1 MFHRILSLVLLFF
14 SLLLAL
20 LPFLPA
26 SLAGWL
32 IFLSLA
38 AIPLFILN
46 LIVFLLTFLFP
57 CSRYRSRC
65 ISALSLLLL
74 LPCMSN
80 YLPIDFCV
88 RSARRDAP
96 HLESENANLKKTSD
110 TTTLELVNVPV
121 SFKDSSSSTD
131 QVDVPVVVP
140 VENNVLGEKQLS
152 LTLISFNVDNF
163 RLSSKILHAF
173 ADLAHDEDADIICLQ
188 ERPHDNLLRW
198 DSIKAAFPDYPY
210 AICNSREDEVLNLA
224 VISRYPLVGMTERYY
239 PKSYNKQLFTDI
251 ILGPDTIRLFNVHL
265 QTTGL
270 ADNRARPRH
279 AIRQLFDQAVLRN
292 QQADDLVSD
301 VQHSPYPVIV
311 AGDFNDTRAGYAYR
325 RLRSYL
331 RDANPYLLF
340 TGSYQRFHSLYKID
354 HILCN
359 STLAPINYELIPNSW
374 SDHKVQISRLSF
386 KP

>member
-1 MFHRILSLVLLFF
+1 MYRPILSFLQYLLFVL
-14 SLLLAL
+14 SLAL
-20 LPFLPA
+20 AFLPFLPA
-26 SLAGWL
+26 TIAGWL
-32 IFLSLA
+32 VPLSLA

-46 LIVFLLTFLFP
+46 LITLLLTFLPSPSQPRF
-57 CSRYRSRC
+57 RSRLLPV
-65 ISALSLLLL
+65 ISTVLL

-80 YLPIDFCV
+80 YI
-88 RSARRDAP
+88 
-96 HLESENANLKKTSD
+96 N
-110 TTTLELVNVPV
+110 VNVKRSEEKQFSFPLTLV
-121 SFKDSSSSTD
+121 SF
-131 QVDVPVVVP
+131 
-140 VENNVLGEKQLS
+140 NA
-152 LTLISFNVDNF
+152 DNF
-163 RLSSKILHAF
+163 RLNPQILHEF
-173 ADLAHDEDADIICLQ
+173 SDLVHDQDADIICLQ

-331 RDANPYLLF
+331 RDANSHLSF
-340 TGSYQRFHSLYKID
+340 AGSYQRFHSLYKID
-354 HILCN
+354 HVLC
-359 STLAPINYELIPNSW
+359 SSMLAPTNYKLISNSW
-374 SDHKVQISRLSF
+374 SDHKVQITRLSF
-386 KP
+386 KRTL

>member
-1 MFHRILSLVLLFF
+1 MLRYIFHLLLLALSFA
-14 SLLLAL
+14 LAL

-32 IFLSLA
+32 ISLSLV
-38 AIPLFILN
+38 AIPLFIFN
-46 LIVFLLTFLFP
+46 LIAFLLTFLP
-57 CSRYRSRC
+57 SRSRSRSHYRSRSRSRC
-65 ISALSLLLL
+65 LPALSLLLL
-74 LPCMSN
+74 LPCLSN
-80 YLPIDFCV
+80 YINVNV
-88 RSARRDAP
+88 RSASLRA
-96 HLESENANLKKTSD
+96 EQS
-110 TTTLELVNVPV
+110 
-121 SFKDSSSSTD
+121 
-131 QVDVPVVVP
+131 
-140 VENNVLGEKQLS
+140 LS

-198 DSIKAAFPDYPY
+198 DSIKAAFPNYPY

-251 ILGPDTIRLFNVHL
+251 IMGPDTIRLFNVHL

-270 ADNRARPRH
+270 ADNRARPIH

-292 QQADDLVSD
+292 LQADDLVSD

-311 AGDFNDTRAGYAYR
+311 AGDFNDTRSGYAYR

-331 RDANPYLLF
+331 RDANPHLSF

-359 STLAPINYELIPNSW
+359 STFAPTNYKLISNSW
-374 SDHKVQISRLSF
+374 SDHKVQISRLSV
-386 KP
+386 KPTH

>member
-46 LIVFLLTFLFP
+46 LIAFLLTFLP
-57 CSRYRSRC
+57 SRSRYRSR
-65 ISALSLLLL
+65 SRSRSRYLPALSLLLL

-80 YLPIDFCV
+80 YI
-88 RSARRDAP
+88 
-96 HLESENANLKKTSD
+96 N
-110 TTTLELVNVPV
+110 VNVH
-121 SFKDSSSSTD
+121 SSSLRAEQS
-131 QVDVPVVVP
+131 
-140 VENNVLGEKQLS
+140 LS

-163 RLSSKILHAF
+163 QLSSKTLREF
-173 ADLAHDEDADIICLQ
+173 ANLAHAQQAAIICLQ

-224 VISRYPLVGMTERYY
+224 VISRYPLVGMSERYY

-251 ILGPDTIRLFNVHL
+251 ILGSDTIRLFNIHL

-301 VQHSPYPVIV
+301 IQHSPYPVIV

-331 RDANPYLLF
+331 RDANPHLSF

-354 HILCN
+354 HILC
-359 STLAPINYELIPNSW
+359 SSMFAPTNYKLIPNSW
-374 SDHKVQISRLSF
+374 SDHKVQITRLSF
-386 KP
+386 KRIH

>member
-1 MFHRILSLVLLFF
+1 MFRYILHLLLLILSLA
-14 SLLLAL
+14 LAA

-32 IFLSLA
+32 VLLSLA

-46 LIVFLLTFLFP
+46 IIVLLLSFLSSRSSSLKRRFAP
-57 CSRYRSRC
+57 SAQSRSRYLPV
-65 ISALSLLLL
+65 LSLLLL

-80 YLPIDFCV
+80 YLPINLFLEK
-88 RSARRDAP
+88 SSPQAP
-96 HLESENANLKKTSD
+96 ANIPLPAEN
-110 TTTLELVNVPV
+110 
-121 SFKDSSSSTD
+121 
-131 QVDVPVVVP
+131 
-140 VENNVLGEKQLS
+140 QLS
-152 LTLISFNVDNF
+152 LTLISFNADNF
-163 RLSSKILHAF
+163 QLNTKTLHEF
-173 ADLAHDEDADIICLQ
+173 ANLAHAQQADIICLQ

-224 VISRYPLVGMTERYY
+224 FISRYPLVGMTERYY

-251 ILGPDTIRLFNVHL
+251 ILGPDTIRLFNIHL

-301 VQHSPYPVIV
+301 VQASPYPAIV
-311 AGDFNDTRAGYAYR
+311 VGDFNDTRAGYAYR

-331 RDANPYLLF
+331 RDANPHLSF

-354 HILCN
+354 HILC
-359 STLAPINYELIPNSW
+359 SSMFAPINYELIPNSW
-374 SDHKVQISRLSF
+374 SDHKVQISRLSV
-386 KP
+386 KRTH